1 MMTACVA
8 IYKIAKAWGHH
19 ARLTVLGLFATRNP
33 QPAARSPVQRARR
46 TRSSS
51 SRIKHTAPTVMAA
64 SATLNAGKC
73 QAA

>member
-8 IYKIAKAWGHH
+8 IYKIAKARGHH
-19 ARLTVLGLFATRNP
+19 ARLTVVGLLVAFSL